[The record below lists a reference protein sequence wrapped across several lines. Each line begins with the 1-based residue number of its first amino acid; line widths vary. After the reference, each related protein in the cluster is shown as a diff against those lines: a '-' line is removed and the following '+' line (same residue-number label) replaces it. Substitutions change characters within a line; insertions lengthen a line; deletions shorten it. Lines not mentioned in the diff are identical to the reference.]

1 MKSESLQ
8 ETLSALMD
16 DEASE
21 LEVRRVLQATEQDPA
36 LRSTWDRYQVAR
48 SVMHKEPWQGNIDLS
63 AGIAAALANEPT
75 PTATAQPA
83 KAGMSALWQNMGK
96 LAVAASVT
104 VAVLVG
110 VRMVNQ
116 DVSPG
121 EPAMAE
127 RPAVEQSAP
136 IASAPVAPP
145 QQGQQGGAVLAGYP
159 ATSEA
164 AAQTPSEWQE
174 ERIGDYMRR
183 HAEQGVQ
190 EATPQLVPH
199 ARAASLDDK

>member
-16 DEASE
+16 NEASE

-36 LRSTWDRYQVAR
+36 LRSTWDRYQVAK
-48 SVMHKEPWQGNIDLS
+48 SVMHKEPWQGKIDLS

-75 PTATAQPA
+75 PDVAAQTPAA
-83 KAGMSALWQNMGK
+83 KASALWQNMGK
-96 LAVAASVT
+96 FAVAASVT

-116 DVSPG
+116 DVAPG
-121 EPAMAE
+121 EPVMAE
-127 RPAVEQSAP
+127 RPAAEQA
-136 IASAPVAPP
+136 APVAAAPVAVP
-145 QQGQQGGAVLAGYP
+145 QQGGAVLAGYP

-164 AAQTPSEWQE
+164 AQAPSEWQE

-183 HAEQGVQ
+183 HAEQGAQ
-190 EATPQLVPH
+190 GATPQLVPH
-199 ARAASLDDK
+199 ARAASLDDN